1 MRRYFRLSVLFILGA
16 ALLAPLPGCDRKG
29 DVTDPNVES
38 TPEPVRGVI
47 ATTSITGFQTDLWF
61 AIPVDVLQR
70 GVVDVTVDWTFDDT
84 WMFVNFGDTE
94 CTSELRD
101 GTCPFLIS
109 SETKDPK
116 PRILLTDLLEPATY
130 YLYLYNVP
138 QVPGTDIGSDRTE
151 AASIRFGLT
160 TGFDPLGSQDETVLL
175 GRPVIVSSPG
185 R

>member
-1 MRRYFRLSVLFILGA
+1 MQRHFRLSVLLFLGA
-16 ALLAPLPGCDRKG
+16 ALLAPLPGCDRG
-29 DVTDPNVES
+29 DDVTPPIVIV

-70 GVVDVTVDWTFDDT
+70 GVVDVTVDWTSDET
-84 WMFVNFGDTE
+84 WMFVYFGDTA

-109 SETKDPK
+109 TETKDPK

-138 QVPGTDIGSDRTE
+138 RVPGTEVGSDVTE
-151 AASIRFGLT
+151 AVSIRFGLT
-160 TGFDPLGSQDETVLL
+160 TGFDPLGSQDDTVLL
-175 GRPVIVSSPG
+175 GRPVVVSPPG